1 MVKNMTEGN
10 PLKLILE
17 FSFPLLLGNL
27 FQQTYNVV
35 DSAIVGR
42 TLGADALGAVG
53 STASVQFLVLG
64 FCIGI
69 CSGFAIPVAQRFG
82 AGDLRGMRRDIF
94 HSEIL
99 TAVCALIL
107 TVVCS
112 LFCGNILHLLQVPDN
127 IFDDSYRYLLVI
139 FLGIPFTLLYNLLSS
154 MLRAVGDSR
163 APFLFLAFSAFLNI
177 LLDLFCI
184 LVLKMGC
191 AGAAAAT
198 VISQA
203 VSGVLCFCFI
213 QKKVPTLQL
222 AAEDRQFY
230 ADRALRLFA
239 MGAPMGL
246 QYSITAIG
254 SMVMQASVNALG
266 SIYVSG
272 FTAGMKIKQF
282 ALGPFDA
289 VATGVSTFS
298 GQNYGAGE
306 EARVR
311 RGIRIGV
318 VICVI
323 YAIVMGIF
331 MIFGGRFG
339 SLLFVSADEGAVL
352 DASAQYLRCIG
363 FMLWLL
369 AFLNVCRMSTQALGF
384 SGRAIFSGVV
394 EMFARVGVCLL
405 AAPKFGWNAI
415 CWADQAAW
423 ISASCYIVPTC
434 IWCIGTMHRRKDNPR
449 DLHHEVD

>member
-69 CSGFAIPVAQRFG
+69 CSGFSIPVAQRFG

-94 HSEIL
+94 HSDVL

-112 LFCGNILHLLQVPDN
+112 IFCGNILHLLQVPDN
-127 IFDDSYRYLLVI
+127 IFEDSYRYLLVI

-177 LLDLFCI
+177 LLDFFCI

-203 VSGVLCFCFI
+203 VSGVLCLLFI
-213 QKKVPTLQL
+213 RKKVPTLQL
-222 AAEDRQFY
+222 EAEDRQFR
-230 ADRALRLFA
+230 ADRAVRLFA

-306 EARVR
+306 YER
-311 RGIRIGV
+311 IRMGCISSIIAVSIWNTAWLILVWIAGRNMIG
-318 VICVI
+318 
-323 YAIVMGIF
+323 
-331 MIFGGRFG
+331 
-339 SLLFVSADEGAVL
+339 L
-352 DASAQYLRCIG
+352 
-363 FMLWLL
+363 
-369 AFLNVCRMSTQALGF
+369 
-384 SGRAIFSGVV
+384 
-394 EMFARVGVCLL
+394 
-405 AAPKFGWNAI
+405 
-415 CWADQAAW
+415 
-423 ISASCYIVPTC
+423 ISASTNEEVLYWGSMYLKTDICFYILCTLVCLIRNTLQGMGHSVTTIISSFLELLVKAVIAFTLAPAIGYWGI
-434 IWCIGTMHRRKDNPR
+434 IWCEPIAWAIMLIPLIVKWFLVFGEYRLEKDGCQ
-449 DLHHEVD
+449 